1 MQGSRKG
8 RRLLLGPVAIVTLI
22 AVFAVPACSSGEADH
37 EVAGDDTAFH
47 STPTT
52 ALTSTAAPDRV
63 ASPTVTPATGGRGE
77 AFGGLDYDA
86 GEFGYQEQEFLFGG
100 RAHTFAPVD
109 LPPAPYRSRMVVWT
123 PTDPADFNGTTVVDW
138 AQVSD
143 VGDFELNVEINAQS
157 PMLIEEGYAFVLVSV
172 EQRGVCRPTP
182 QGCPATSLVGA
193 DPERYG
199 SLRQP
204 GDAYSFDIFNQAMQA
219 IRFPTDVSPLGDL
232 QTEFLIAEGFQRSID
247 KYFPNG
253 TPDPPAEDNPLGVHG
268 PLNAYLASG
277 GDDAAQLAD
286 AYLIDA
292 SAPAEEPAQYR
303 VPTLHLLDES
313 AIRSVPVPDSE
324 NHVTWEVVGA
334 PHADRWDG
342 AHVDLPDAGPPEAK
356 LSREE
361 VLADRARFDDFGID
375 PGPAGAECSP
385 APDAGSMFPKR
396 YTLTAALAA
405 LQAWLKTGVP
415 APAAPRAERNDP
427 IPDDPAQTLRRDQ
440 DGNAIGGLRLPF
452 MDVPVAAYYGEAC
465 IMAGTTIALTPT
477 RLADLYPTHQDYV
490 EQLQGATD
498 AAVEQ
503 GYLRCPD
510 AETILRVAS
519 DSTIGG
525 DDPFR
530 AEPACA

>member
-1 MQGSRKG
+1 M
-8 RRLLLGPVAIVTLI
+8 LLLGRAVIATLI
-22 AVFAVPACSSGEADH
+22 AGFAGSACSSGEANP
-37 EVAGDDTAFH
+37 ANADDGAAPH
-47 STPTT
+47 SAPSTT
-52 ALTSTAAPDRV
+52 ALGSAAAPGRV

-77 AFGGLDYDA
+77 AFGSLDYDV

-100 RAHTFAPVD
+100 RARSFAPVD
-109 LPPAPYRSRMVVWT
+109 LPPARYRSRMVVWT
-123 PTDPADFNGTTVVDW
+123 PTDPADFNGTTVVEW

-143 VGDFELNVEINAQS
+143 AGDFELNVEINAQS

-182 QGCPATSLVGA
+182 QGCPSTSLVGA

-232 QTEFLIAEGFQRSID
+232 PTGFLIAEGFQRSID

-277 GDDAAQLAD
+277 AAAAQLAD

-292 SAPAEEPAQYR
+292 SAPAEEPALYR

-324 NHVTWEVVGA
+324 NHVIWEVVGA
-334 PHADRWDG
+334 PHADRWNG
-342 AHVDLPDAGPPEAK
+342 AHVDLPGRGPPEPK
-356 LSREE
+356 LSRAEE
-361 VLADRARFDDFGID
+361 LADRARFDDFGID
-375 PGPAGAECSP
+375 PGRSGAQCTP

-396 YTLTAALAA
+396 YSLTAALAA
-405 LQAWLKTGVP
+405 LQIWLETGVP

-427 IPDDPAQTLRRDQ
+427 IPDDPAQTLRRDE

-452 MDVPVAAYYGEAC
+452 LDLPVAAYYGEAC
-465 IMAGTTIALTPT
+465 IMAGTTIALTPA

-490 EQLQGATD
+490 EQLRGATD

-503 GYLRCPD
+503 GYLLCPD

-519 DSTIGG
+519 DSNIGG
-525 DDPFR
+525 NDPFT

>member
-1 MQGSRKG
+1 MRSRECRG
-8 RRLLLGPVAIVTLI
+8 RLLGRAVVATVIVVL
-22 AVFAVPACSSGEADH
+22 AGSACSSGGADD
-37 EVAGDDTAFH
+37 ADADLGAAAH
-47 STPTT
+47 SAPSTT
-52 ALTSTAAPDRV
+52 ALSSAAAPGRV
-63 ASPTVTPATGGRGE
+63 ASPSVTPATGGRGE
-77 AFGGLDYDA
+77 AFGSLAYDV

-100 RAHTFAPVD
+100 RARTFAPVD
-109 LPPAPYRSRMVVWT
+109 LPPAPYRSRMVVWM
-123 PTDPADFNGTTVVDW
+123 PTDPADFNGTTVVEW

-143 VGDFELNVEINAQS
+143 AGDFELNVEINAQS

-172 EQRGVCRPTP
+172 EQRGVCKPTP
-182 QGCPATSLVGA
+182 QGCPLTSLVGA

-232 QTEFLIAEGFQRSID
+232 QTDFLIAEGFQRSID

-277 GDDAAQLAD
+277 GDDVAGLAD

-292 SAPAEEPAQYR
+292 SAPAEEPPHYR

-334 PHADRWDG
+334 PHADRWNG
-342 AHVDLPDAGPPEAK
+342 AHVDLPDSEPLEPK
-356 LSREE
+356 LSRDEE
-361 VLADRARFDDFGID
+361 LADRARFDDFGIN
-375 PGPAGAECSP
+375 PGRSGADCSP

-405 LQAWLKTGVP
+405 LQAWLETGVP
-415 APAAPRAERNDP
+415 APAAPRVERNDP
-427 IPDDPAQTLRRDQ
+427 ISDDPAQTLLRDE

-452 MDVPVAAYYGEAC
+452 IDVPVAAYYGEAC
-465 IMAGTTIALTPT
+465 IMAGTTIALPPV

-490 EQLQGATD
+490 EQVQVATD
-498 AAVEQ
+498 EAVEA

-510 AETILRVAS
+510 AEMIMRVAS

-525 DDPFR
+525 EDPFI